1 MCTPEESHFATIYI
15 IRLVRE
21 HSFLFSV
28 NIIITVVFV
37 VVVVTSACLLLV
49 DSVFFFIQKHYE
61 MERMKNASKKRSIS
75 VVEC

>member
-1 MCTPEESHFATIYI
+1 MFCQNRKFMQYVYARRESLHFATIYI

-49 DSVFFFIQKHYE
+49 DLVFFF
-61 MERMKNASKKRSIS
+61 
-75 VVEC
+75 VFVFF